1 MSASLT
7 DQSFFVST
15 DRATRRLLN
24 LIQLFLF
31 AISQPASLVKGGGFT
46 FTQEWSTGVPVD
58 QSFFFFLTLCF
69 FSLLCF
75 LLHFISFS
83 FPFLLHASSAT
94 SLTWTHS
101 NQPSQ
106 PSWQR

>member
-58 QSFFFFLTLCF
+58 QSFFFFY
-69 FSLLCF
+69 SLLF
-75 LLHFISFS
+75 FVALLSFS
-83 FPFLLHASSAT
+83 FYFLFFPFSFARLICYIPHLDPFQPTKSA
-94 SLTWTHS
+94 
-101 NQPSQ
+101 
-106 PSWQR
+106 